1 MSWTPLQKKIF
12 VLVVGLFSLVYVLT
26 LFSVYSAAYNQAE
39 REFNTRLNV
48 GQNVFLNELT
58 VTKANFDSNVETI
71 AKDWALRSAVGQG
84 VDGDSIVSIMAN
96 HSSRIDADAALI
108 VDNEFRSVAGFSKDQ
123 RAIFQLENLDLQQ
136 QDKEMAWLTLLNDE
150 VFLLSAEPILAPSRI
165 GWLIMAKKLDADFL
179 ERIKHL
185 ISLDIN
191 LLVISDTKRVNPL
204 STMDSEKRGQYWLN
218 KQSSEFS
225 ESTSLRQTKADIVQ
239 VDGEELIVLPF
250 VLTTYGEYKFVLV
263 LQDSFS
269 ESLKSFN
276 TFLLELVPFFVVGVL
291 LAIVGSYYIARS
303 ISRPVGRLLEAAK
316 RIASGHYTEQIR
328 VSEKSELSELA
339 TEFTHMQE
347 AVMEREIKI
356 KEQAEEIKQANKS
369 KFEVVIANKQK
380 QMAEE
385 ATRAKSRFLANV
397 SHEIR
402 TPLNALIGYSEMLS
416 DQKASEDQQATAV
429 KAINNSGRH
438 LLSIVNDV
446 LDVSKI
452 EADKLELEHIDINL
466 SELLNEVK
474 SSMQGL
480 AGEKGIKFALYMHYP
495 LPAEFNSDPTR
506 LRQILF
512 NLCNNALKFTESGE
526 VALSV
531 YLNQIGRQLQFD
543 IQDTGLGM
551 TQDQQEKLF
560 TAFSQADQSTSRKYG
575 GTGLGLYICK
585 ELVELLGG
593 HIQVSSEQGI
603 GSTFSVFIP
612 WEKAQN
618 SDMLTDVPAPSLGQ
632 GKPQAA
638 ESDVPTLQGHILCAD
653 DNYDNRVL
661 LEYLLGKTGA
671 KLSFV
676 ENGKQAVESALSSP
690 FDLIL
695 MDMQMPEMDGLEA
708 TSILKKAEFNQPIV
722 MLTANVDEASKAQV
736 YAAGADGHI
745 GKPFDT
751 QDFYRSVQDYLNKSD
766 AHVSEG
772 QTSPDFDML
781 VANYR
786 TGLNNRLSRILTAY
800 QQPDWD
806 SLKHELHQ
814 LKGSAGNFGFSQLSE
829 LSAEIESHLHKNEH
843 HLIDDKIATLESRI
857 TRAMTTH

>member
-12 VLVVGLFSLVYVLT
+12 VLVVGLFSIVFLLT

-58 VTKANFDSNVETI
+58 VTKANFESNVETI
-71 AKDWALRSAVGQG
+71 TKDWALRSAVGQG
-84 VDGDSIVSIMAN
+84 VDGDSIVSILSN

-108 VDNEFRSVAGFSKDQ
+108 VDNEFQSVALYSKDRQ
-123 RAIFQLENLDLQQ
+123 VVFQLENLNLQQ
-136 QDKEMAWLTLLNDE
+136 QDKEMAWLSLVNDE
-150 VFLLSAEPILAPSRI
+150 VFLLSAEPILAPSKI

-179 ERIKHL
+179 ERIKNL

-191 LLVISDTKRVNPL
+191 LLVISDKKRVNPL
-204 STMDSEKRGQYWLN
+204 STMESEKRGQYWLN

-225 ESTSLRQTKADIVQ
+225 ADETNLQTKADIVQ

-250 VLTTYGEYKFVLV
+250 VLTTYGEYTFVLV

-276 TFLLELVPFFVVGVL
+276 TFLLELVPFFVVGIL

-339 TEFTHMQE
+339 SEFTHMQE

-416 DQKASEDQQATAV
+416 DDKASEDQQATAV

-480 AGEKGIKFALYMHYP
+480 AAEKGIRFELYRHYP

-512 NLCNNALKFTESGE
+512 NLCNNALKFTDSGE
-526 VALSV
+526 VGLSV
-531 YLNQIGRQLQFD
+531 FLNQFGRQLQFD
-543 IQDTGLGM
+543 IRDTGLGM
-551 TQDQQEKLF
+551 TQDQQQKLF
-560 TAFSQADQSTSRKYG
+560 SAFSQADQSTSRKYG

-593 HIQVSSEQGI
+593 HISVSSEQGV

-612 WEKAQN
+612 WEKAN
-618 SDMLTDVPAPSLGQ
+618 NTSMLNGEPTSEFQSSAH
-632 GKPQAA
+632 KTR
-638 ESDVPTLQGHILCAD
+638 ESDIPCLSAKILCAD
-653 DNYDNRVL
+653 DNQDNRVL

-671 KLSFV
+671 ELFFV
-676 ENGKQAVESALSSP
+676 ENGKQAVESALANP

-708 TSILKKAEFNQPIV
+708 TSILKKAGFSKPIV

-751 QDFYRSVQDYLNKSD
+751 AVFYRSVQDYLD
-766 AHVSEG
+766 EPDLHEG
-772 QTSPDFDML
+772 PNSSDFDAL
-781 VANYR
+781 VANYKI
-786 TGLNNRLSRILTAY
+786 GLKDRLTRILSAY
-800 QQPDWD
+800 KQPDWG
-806 SLKHELHQ
+806 SLKQELHQ
-814 LKGSAGNFGFSQLSE
+814 LKGSAGNFGFNQLSE
-829 LSAEIESHLHKNEH
+829 LSAEIEQHLSRNEY
-843 HLIDDKIATLESRI
+843 HLLEDKIAFLESSI
-857 TRAMTTH
+857 TAETQNA